1 MGAFVAPRSD
11 QMNADDLMG
20 GSRTIRITKV
30 VGTGNNDQPVAV
42 HFEGDEG
49 RPFKPC
55 KSMRRVM
62 VSAWGRDA
70 SQYVG
75 RSMTLYRDPK
85 VAFGGMEVGGIR
97 ISHMSHIDKRL
108 DLALTITKAKRAPF
122 RVEPLKADAPDI
134 EAGVRAL
141 IEQVRDTPS
150 LASLEALTA
159 SEAVTK
165 RRQWLAKN
173 RPDLAQ
179 QVDEAVAQRVDA
191 LSEDETTDARE
202 AGS

>member
-1 MGAFVAPRSD
+1 MSAFVAPKSD
-11 QMNADDLMG
+11 QLNADDLIG
-20 GSRTIRITKV
+20 GPRTIRVTRV
-30 VGTGNNDQPVAV
+30 VGTNNADQPVAV
-42 HFEGDEG
+42 HFEGDDG

-62 VSAWGRDA
+62 IAAWG
-70 SQYVG
+70 STTSKYVG
-75 RSMTLYRDPK
+75 RSMTIYRDPK
-85 VAFGGMEVGGIR
+85 VVFAGAETGGIR

-108 DLALTITKAKRAPF
+108 DLALTITKAKRATY

-141 IEQVRDTPS
+141 VEQVRDTPS
-150 LASLEALTA
+150 LPALEALTA
-159 SEAVTK
+159 SDAVTK

-191 LSEDETTDARE
+191 LSQDDATEARE